1 MQNIVRSRSESESQ
15 KEDERFT
22 VTPMLDSNKIGGVH
36 NSNIDLVNKKL
47 LDMNQEEALVLDQ
60 VKEEQEV
67 VNTSNSIPSTS
78 PSNSILIRDLKFL
91 QKMAYYFKFFSEFI
105 LRDFKIKPL
114 NNLISVSTIV
124 LLIVFLGL
132 INIMMSLSPM
142 IYLMMSEQE
151 VGESDIL
158 IVNPEISQSNMG
170 NQSLDNF
177 MINYKLVN
185 DQYCSQYLKGCSSR
199 YYLKGMQTINSQDIF
214 SDVLLIDILKEEQIG
229 LGRRINLT
237 TLKENE
243 CYISRNLNSI
253 LKKEVKKSSKD
264 KQKIVLDFNLGLIL
278 SSLPSFQN
286 EDLNQA
292 YFQKVQFI
300 TQSLVKKFQMDGVT
314 YNTYQDILFHY
325 IPSQNLDQEIRDSI
339 NSFNIEGFLGD
350 KNSEPV
356 NLNHSKQYALCQKLA
371 MFIMDMKFSLNL
383 EVKDVI
389 ENSVGKFEDKIS
401 NFVILDYTNQYDYIL
416 QQACSSFIKQLTE
429 RMAYHSVTYFAYLNI
444 KYQYLYEKLYT
455 LVKQNA
461 DPDFFNKH
469 AITLYGIYKDKQN
482 IYLEEKTIKSQIQKQ
497 SNKFSEV
504 FGMNYPIKTFYP
516 LSITQ
521 IKNLQQKQ
529 ILDNSY
535 NCGVI
540 LLIALSSVIIYSVSQ
555 SSIQQKVQE
564 YGIVRIIGYSTQS
577 LIIFSLLKAIIFY
590 MIPALI
596 IAELLNLVVSKFIKD
611 YFYGL
616 LQFSTDISQD
626 YSNSYYA
633 TTVLLGIG
641 LPLFCNL
648 YPFKQF
654 FDRQVLSQAINSHQR
669 VIQQTKV
676 IIQKLEKYGVS
687 LYATIN
693 SVILIIVGI
702 LAYYFAP
709 YAFVS
714 KKVGLFL
721 LIVNLTFLM
730 VNIGISFLLNIVQ
743 RRLELG
749 WIRVILNCFCRKDK
763 NLQTSIENNFK
774 NNDNRM
780 QKLGMIIMMIFSFY
794 ISIGSSVNSQIMMVQ
809 NMVKLN
815 IGSDYM
821 LEVQKNEISLDE
833 YILTQNIE
841 QFKSL
846 FPNTIKSYSFVSKG
860 IKTIEGFQR
869 ATKLRNNI
877 GVSIKFDFKAIGPQF
892 YDSIYNE
899 LLIADSP
906 LFEGQ
911 NPSNS
916 LYFSNGTSIGRV
928 VEDEMMK
935 SKDHYQIISKIYN
948 DNFKNLNSMIE
959 HAQEQYILYYL
970 SSKDKKA
977 LSVEQN
983 CHMDFILGATR
994 YKGKPA
1000 GFAKKI
1006 PGFKTF
1012 TENSVFSMFQDS
1024 EALISYEQFHHIL
1037 RVSWEIEGYS
1047 EESINLMLNSF
1058 PKNSTFNI
1066 PKGQLF
1072 IRLHDKVELTQQQK
1086 NMLKSILTEN
1096 KQESS
1101 VHSDSQ
1107 NVSFYDTHSIL
1118 VSLNYLVEFWSL
1130 LFNLVSVF
1138 IFILTYYLLTIT
1150 FKQNVQENL
1159 HNIKIFK
1166 SIGLNHNQVQKIFIY
1181 EGISVMIING
1191 IVGLGI
1197 GMLLSIMIQQQ
1208 LIVFLEMPFDFQ
1220 QIPYKVTSLLLF
1232 MCIALSV
1239 YTSKSEIDQ
1248 VKNKQIA
1255 HIDK

>member
-1 MQNIVRSRSESESQ
+1 M
-15 KEDERFT
+15 
-22 VTPMLDSNKIGGVH
+22 
-36 NSNIDLVNKKL
+36 
-47 LDMNQEEALVLDQ
+47 
-60 VKEEQEV
+60 
-67 VNTSNSIPSTS
+67 TSS
-78 PSNSILIRDLKFL
+78 
-91 QKMAYYFKFFSEFI
+91 
-105 LRDFKIKPL
+105 
-114 NNLISVSTIV
+114 
-124 LLIVFLGL
+124 
-132 INIMMSLSPM
+132 
-142 IYLMMSEQE
+142 
-151 VGESDIL
+151 
-158 IVNPEISQSNMG
+158 
-170 NQSLDNF
+170 SLDNF
-177 MINYKLVN
+177 LIDYQHVN
-185 DQYCSQYLKGCSSR
+185 DQYCQLYLKGCSSR
-199 YYLKGMQTINSQDIF
+199 YYLKGMQTVNGQDVF
-214 SDVLLIDILKEEQIG
+214 NDVILIDVLKEEQIG

-237 TLKENE
+237 ALKENE
-243 CYISRNLNSI
+243 CYISSNLNSI
-253 LKKEVKKSSKD
+253 LLKEEKKQSQN

-286 EDLNQA
+286 EDLNQS
-292 YFQKVQFI
+292 YFQKISFI
-300 TQSLVKKFQMDGVT
+300 TQLLVNKFQQDGVT
-314 YNTYQDILFHY
+314 YNTYQDLLFHY
-325 IPSQNLDQEIRDSI
+325 IPTQNIDQEIRDSI
-339 NSFNIEGFLGD
+339 NSFNIESFLSGN
-350 KNSEPV
+350 KHEIV
-356 NLNHSKQYALCQKLA
+356 NLNYTRQYVLCQKLA
-371 MFIMDMKFSLNL
+371 VFLMDMKFSLNL
-383 EVKDVI
+383 QVKDVI
-389 ENSVGKFEDKIS
+389 GNSVGKFEDKLS

-416 QQACSSFIKQLTE
+416 QQACSSFIKQLTDK
-429 RMAYHSVTYFAYLNI
+429 MAYHSVTYYAYLNV
-444 KYQYLYEKLYT
+444 KYQYLYEKLYAS
-455 LVKQNA
+455 VKKNS
-461 DPDFFNKH
+461 DPDFFSKN

-482 IYLEEKTIKSQIQKQ
+482 IYLEEQTIKNSIQKQ

-504 FGMNYPIKTFYP
+504 FGINYPLKTMYP
-516 LSITQ
+516 LSIIQ

-596 IAELLNLVVSKFIKD
+596 IAELLNLVVLKFIKD

-616 LQFSTDISQD
+616 LQFPTDISQE

-669 VIQQTKV
+669 VVQQTKV
-676 IIQKLEKYGVS
+676 IIQKLEKYGIS

-693 SVILIIVGI
+693 SAILIIVGI
-702 LAYYFAP
+702 LTYYFAP
-709 YAFVS
+709 YAYVS
-714 KKVGLFL
+714 KKIGLFL

-730 VNIGISFLLNIVQ
+730 VNVGISFLLNLIQ
-743 RRLELG
+743 RKLELG
-749 WIRVILNCFCRKDK
+749 WIRMVLNCFCKKDK

-774 NNDNRM
+774 NNDTRM

-821 LEVQKNEISLDE
+821 LEVQKNEVSLDE
-833 YILTQNIE
+833 VLLTQNIE
-841 QFKSL
+841 KFKQL
-846 FPNTIKSYSFVSKG
+846 YPNTIKSYSFVSKG

-869 ATKLRNNI
+869 ATKLRNNL
-877 GVSIKFDFKAIGPQF
+877 GVNIKFDFKAISPEF

-899 LLIADSP
+899 LILVDSP
-906 LFEGQ
+906 LFLGQ

-928 VEDEMMK
+928 VEDEMMQ
-935 SKDHYQIISKIYN
+935 SKDHFQIISHVYN
-948 DNFKNLNSMIE
+948 DNFKNINSMIE
-959 HAQEQYILYYL
+959 HQNEQYILFYL

-977 LSVEQN
+977 LSISYN

-994 YKGKPA
+994 YKGKPV

-1006 PGFKTF
+1006 PGFKSF

-1024 EALISYEQFHHIL
+1024 EALISYQQFQHIL

-1047 EESINLMLNSF
+1047 EDSINIMINNF

-1072 IRLHDKVELTQQQK
+1072 IRLYDKVELTQQQK
-1086 NMLKSILTEN
+1086 NMLKSALTEN

-1166 SIGLNHNQVQKIFIY
+1166 SIGLNHNQIQKIFIY

-1220 QIPYKVTSLLLF
+1220 QIPYKITSLLLF
-1232 MCIALSV
+1232 MCIALSI
-1239 YTSKSEIDQ
+1239 YTSKSEIDL

>member
-1 MQNIVRSRSESESQ
+1 M
-15 KEDERFT
+15 
-22 VTPMLDSNKIGGVH
+22 
-36 NSNIDLVNKKL
+36 NKK
-47 LDMNQEEALVLDQ
+47 DVLVLDQ

-67 VNTSNSIPSTS
+67 VKTSSSIPSTS
-78 PSNSILIRDLKFL
+78 SSNAILIRDLKFL
-91 QKMAYYFKFFSEFI
+91 QKMIYYFKFFSEFI

-158 IVNPEISQSNMG
+158 IINPEIAQPTMISSK
-170 NQSLDNF
+170 LDTF
-177 MINYKLVN
+177 FINYKLVN
-185 DQYCSQYLKGCSSR
+185 DQFCSQYLKGCSSR
-199 YYLKGMQTINSQDIF
+199 YYLKGMQTLNSQDIF
-214 SDVLLIDILKEEQIG
+214 NDVILIDVQKEEKIG
-229 LGRRINLT
+229 LGRRVNLT
-237 TLKENE
+237 ALKENE

-253 LKKEVKKSSKD
+253 LKKEEKMSSKD
-264 KQKIVLDFNLGLIL
+264 KQKIVLDFNLGLVL

-286 EDLNQA
+286 VDLNLS
-292 YFQKVQFI
+292 YTQKVQFI
-300 TQSLVKKFQMDGVT
+300 TQLLVKKFQQDGVT
-314 YNTYQDILFHY
+314 YNTYQDLLFHY

-339 NSFNIEGFLGD
+339 NSFDIESFLSVQ
-350 KNSEPV
+350 KNEVV
-356 NLNHSKQYALCQKLA
+356 NPNYTKQYVLCQKLS
-371 MFIMDMKFSLNL
+371 MFLMDIKFSLNL

-389 ENSVGKFEDKIS
+389 ENSVGKFEDKLS
-401 NFVILDYTNQYDYIL
+401 NFVILDYTSQYDYIL
-416 QQACSSFIKQLTE
+416 KQACSSFIKYFTDK
-429 RMAYHSVTYFAYLNI
+429 MAYHSVTYYAYLNI
-444 KYQYLYEKLYT
+444 KQKYLYEKLYAK
-455 LVKQNA
+455 VKENV
-461 DPDFFNKH
+461 DPDFFNKN
-469 AITLYGIYKDKQN
+469 AIALYGIYQDKQN
-482 IYLEEKTIKSQIQKQ
+482 IYLQEKTIKSQIQKQ
-497 SNKFSEV
+497 SNTFSEV
-504 FGMNYPIKTFYP
+504 FGMNYPLQTVFP
-516 LSITQ
+516 LSLIQ
-521 IKNLQQKQ
+521 IQNLQQKQ

-577 LIIFSLLKAIIFY
+577 LIIFSLLKAVIFY

-596 IAELLNLVVSKFIKD
+596 IAELLNLIVLKFIKD

-616 LQFSTDISQD
+616 LQFPTDISQE

-669 VIQQTKV
+669 VLQQTKV
-676 IIQKLEKYGVS
+676 IIQKLEKYGIS

-693 SVILIIVGI
+693 STILIVVGI
-702 LAYYFAP
+702 LTYYFAP

-714 KKVGLFL
+714 KKIGLFL

-730 VNIGISFLLNIVQ
+730 VNIGISFLLNLIQ
-743 RRLELG
+743 RKLELG
-749 WIRVILNCFCRKDK
+749 WIRMILNCFCRKDK

-794 ISIGSSVNSQIMMVQ
+794 ISIGSSVNSQIMIVQ

-815 IGSDYM
+815 IGSDFM

-833 YILTQNIE
+833 ALLTQNIE
-841 QFKSL
+841 KFKLL

-869 ATKLRNNI
+869 ATKLTNNMR
-877 GVSIKFDFKAIGPQF
+877 VNIKVDFKAVGPEF
-892 YDSIYNE
+892 YNSIFNE
-899 LLIADSP
+899 LIIVDSP

-928 VEDEMMK
+928 VEDEMML
-935 SKDHYQIISKIYN
+935 SKDHYQVISRVYS
-948 DNFKNLNSMIE
+948 DNFKNINSMIE
-959 HAQEQYILYYL
+959 HPKEQYILYYL

-977 LSVEQN
+977 LSIDYN

-994 YKGKPA
+994 YKGKPV

-1006 PGFKTF
+1006 PGFKSF
-1012 TENSVFSMFQDS
+1012 TENSVFSMFQNS
-1024 EALISYEQFHHIL
+1024 EALISYEQFYHIL

-1047 EESINLMLNSF
+1047 EENIKIMINNF
-1058 PKNSTFNI
+1058 PKNSTFNV

-1072 IRLHDKVELTQQQK
+1072 IRLHDKIELTLQQK
-1086 NMLKSILTEN
+1086 NMLKSSLTEN

-1101 VHSDSQ
+1101 VRSDSQ

-1166 SIGLNHNQVQKIFIY
+1166 SIGLNHSQVQKIFIY

-1232 MCIALSV
+1232 MCIALSI
-1239 YTSKSEIDQ
+1239 YTSKSEIDL